1 MSYFNNNGYTIKK
14 EAPMLKKYLLPI
26 IICFIFLSLIL
37 TIDYWKVLIIDT
49 LTSTPFIIV
58 LCICAL
64 LAALLAFIFSKIAY
78 KVDNDPDLEHYEQDR
93 ASFKKFSEMNI
104 FLIIS
109 FYFALGSI
117 LLVSLNDAPISLG
130 IVSIV
135 TLIIAIVMR
144 YYGYTMINKLYPE
157 RDLPQN
163 FESDFDDKLIDS
175 LNKEEMITIFTGLY
189 NAFKLTNIVLP
200 AAMLLVTIYSY
211 ATGIPQHFALSTIA
225 GCAIAINVMYQITV
239 RKLI

>member
-1 MSYFNNNGYTIKK
+1 
-14 EAPMLKKYLLPI
+14 MLKKYILPI
-26 IICFIFLSLIL
+26 VIAVIIFFILF
-37 TIDYWKVLIIDT
+37 TIDFWKVPLMDI
-49 LTSTPFIIV
+49 LTSTPFIIL

-64 LAALLAFIFSKIAY
+64 FAALLAYIFSKLAY
-78 KVDNDPDLEHYEQDR
+78 KVDNDPSLEHYEQDR

-117 LLVSLNDAPISLG
+117 MLISLNDAPFYLG
-130 IVSIV
+130 IISIV

-144 YYGYTMINKLYPE
+144 YYGYSMINKLYPE
-157 RDLPQN
+157 RDLPEN

-200 AAMLLVTIYSY
+200 AAMLLITIYGY
-211 ATGIPQHFALSTIA
+211 ATGIPQHFALSIIA
-225 GCAIAINVMYQITV
+225 GCAIAINIMYQVTV